1 MRANKW
7 LVIRISKPTQRGLPD
22 VLAISIDG
30 VIVALEFK
38 TNTKQT
44 HLQQLMQ
51 VEFEKRNIKYY
62 VIKSIDEL
70 KNIIKKHCSQ

>member
-1 MRANKW
+1 
-7 LVIRISKPTQRGLPD
+7 LPD

-30 VIVALEFK
+30 KVVALEFK

-51 VEFEKRNIKYY
+51 VEMEKRNIKYY
-62 VIKSIDEL
+62 VIKSVDEL